1 MDVSKIQQ
9 IIVTNRSQIP
19 TIEIVERSFDFDGN
33 VNYVLTGVRQAGK
46 SYLLFQRI
54 QSLLRAGTPIE
65 QILYVNFDDERLL
78 GFTTE
83 DLDLILQAHY
93 QMSEVKPILFF
104 DELQNIE
111 GWEKFARRLANEK
124 YRIFI
129 TGSNAKM
136 LSAEFVTI
144 LGGRYMMMS
153 VFPYSFNEYI
163 RAGNFRLEGNW
174 QYDINCLNHVKRLF
188 SEYFHFGG
196 FPESRNVQ
204 QKRSWLSSLFKKMLL
219 GDVIARNGIKNI
231 NSLLFLSKKLAE
243 SVGQPVSYTRMSNLV
258 SSLGEKV
265 QTNTMIDYVRYMEDA
280 CILFSVRN
288 ITRQFAE
295 KEGNKKYYYCDNGI
309 LELFLLD
316 GNTSLLENI
325 VAVELKRYY
334 GDDFYFYN
342 DNVEVD
348 FVIPERELAIQ
359 VSYSLGDA
367 MGETYGRETQA
378 LIKLSKRLPY
388 NNLLILTY
396 DEEKTVS
403 INDKEIEVKPVWKWM
418 LQNSRGRNL

>member
-1 MDVSKIQQ
+1 
-9 IIVTNRSQIP
+9 
-19 TIEIVERSFDFDGN
+19 
-33 VNYVLTGVRQAGK
+33 
-46 SYLLFQRI
+46 
-54 QSLLRAGTPIE
+54 
-65 QILYVNFDDERLL
+65 
-78 GFTTE
+78 
-83 DLDLILQAHY
+83 
-93 QMSEVKPILFF
+93 
-104 DELQNIE
+104 
-111 GWEKFARRLANEK
+111 
-124 YRIFI
+124 
-129 TGSNAKM
+129 
-136 LSAEFVTI
+136 
-144 LGGRYMMMS
+144 
-153 VFPYSFNEYI
+153 
-163 RAGNFRLEGNW
+163 
-174 QYDINCLNHVKRLF
+174 
-188 SEYFHFGG
+188 
-196 FPESRNVQ
+196 
-204 QKRSWLSSLFKKMLL
+204 MLL
-219 GDVIARNGIKNI
+219 GDVIARNGIKNS

-258 SSLGEKV
+258 SSLGEKA

-342 DNVEVD
+342 GNVEVD

-359 VSYSLGDA
+359 VSYSLGDE
-367 MGETYGRETQA
+367 MSETYERETQA

-396 DEEKTVS
+396 DEEKTFS
-403 INDKEIEVKPVWKWM
+403 INGKEIEVKPVWKWM
-418 LQNSRGRNL
+418 LQNSRRRNV

>member
-1 MDVSKIQQ
+1 MDISKIQQ

-54 QSLLRAGTPIE
+54 QSLLRARTPIE

>member
-1 MDVSKIQQ
+1 MDISKIQQ

-418 LQNSRGRNL
+418 LQNSRGRDL

>member
-1 MDVSKIQQ
+1 MDISKIQQ

-153 VFPYSFNEYI
+153 VFPYSFYEYI
-163 RAGNFRLEGNW
+163 CAGNFRLEGNW

>member
-1 MDVSKIQQ
+1 MDISKIQQ

>member
-1 MDVSKIQQ
+1 MDISKIQQ
-9 IIVTNRSQIP
+9 IIVTNRNQIP
-19 TIEIVERSFDFDGN
+19 SIEIVERSFDFDEN

-46 SYLLFQRI
+46 SYLMFQRI

-65 QILYVNFDDERLL
+65 QILYINFDDERLL
-78 GFTTE
+78 GFATE

-163 RAGNFRLEGNW
+163 CAGNFKLEGNW

-219 GDVIARNGIKNI
+219 GDVIARNGIKNS

-258 SSLGEKV
+258 SSLGEKA

-359 VSYSLGDA
+359 VSYSLGDE
-367 MGETYGRETQA
+367 MSETYERETQA

-396 DEEKTVS
+396 DEEKTFS
-403 INDKEIEVKPVWKWM
+403 INGKEIEVKPVWKWM
-418 LQNSRGRNL
+418 LQNSRRRNV